1 MSRKTEIITTMLIS
15 LGFMIIFFINVIT
28 EDNYL
33 NTKKENHKVN
43 NITVVSYDVEKNTAN
58 IKIETPFKYNYCASS
73 VIKTEYPEYT
83 QTSNCELSV
92 PLDESYIYLKNNE
105 EETGAIKIDNYIVDI
120 KLNDTYYLPLNN
132 EINLEE
138 TIIKVGNPNIEYKIN
153 GESVTIE
160 DNILTNNK
168 VGTSTLEI
176 INNNKTYKTITINSM
191 DTIVNRPTLF
201 NEKKKYLTCEVFAQE
216 EATELDKAL
225 ETMIA
230 QAGYGTRA
238 GAVEAARFL
247 TLSLPYRVS
256 YYWENGRLHKSGANY
271 VDGEGRW
278 YHKGLYLSK
287 DKYSTLSKSISGP
300 AMWGCNMTN
309 WQPDEPFF
317 IRGRKYPN
325 GLDCSGFVSWALLNG
340 GFDVGDKGAGNS
352 GYRYELT
359 DLGEYTPL
367 TKSLINSGKIK
378 VGDLFNFDG
387 HISMLVGID
396 EDNFYVAESLNTL
409 GGLVVM
415 KYPKSTVN
423 KTFHHVVLM
432 DELYKE
438 DGNLTDMWY

>member
-153 GESVTIE
+153 GESVTID
-160 DNILTNNK
+160 DNIFTNNK
-168 VGTSTLEI
+168 VGTATLEI